1 MPMVRRPKQEE
12 TVPGIVLKHQRECN
26 RHIAQFHGLSAHAM
40 RYHHKAIRL
49 KPKQ

>member
-1 MPMVRRPKQEE
+1 MPMVRRPKQEDI
-12 TVPGIVLKHQRECN
+12 VPRKVFKHQGECN
-26 RHIAQFHGLSAHAM
+26 RQIAQFHDLSAHAM